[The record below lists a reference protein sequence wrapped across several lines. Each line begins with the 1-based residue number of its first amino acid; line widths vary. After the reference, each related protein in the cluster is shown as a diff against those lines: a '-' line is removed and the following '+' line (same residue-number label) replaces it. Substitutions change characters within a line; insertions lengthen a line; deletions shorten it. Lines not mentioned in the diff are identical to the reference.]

1 MAIAGPMPLS
11 LSEGLLRKLKRV
23 CLAAEAPGF
32 PEIEMCRKI
41 PFLTCITMVPI
52 SLSLE
57 SEKYSYHFL
66 FCLLEISFVAVHVF
80 PKQSHVQL
88 IPFLREV
95 GVLSSL
101 YILLILRATP
111 THQR

>member
-23 CLAAEAPGF
+23 CLADEALGF
-32 PEIEMCRKI
+32 PEIVMCGKI
-41 PFLTCITMVPI
+41 PFLRLITMAPI
-52 SLSLE
+52 CLSLE

-66 FCLLEISFVAVHVF
+66 FCLLEISFVAVHVS

-95 GVLSSL
+95 GALSS
-101 YILLILRATP
+101 
-111 THQR
+111 